1 MARICVEMRLAN
13 KFPITVIRAG
23 TRRPS
28 VYVTA
33 SHAERALPGR
43 RCAIS
48 LGALGAQLASL
59 PKASALIPA
68 NDDEDEQLLAK
79 AKAGRAERI
88 QAEKALEKKYVSKN
102 DLKQDLET
110 SKIQVAVFK
119 LSKAGGLI
127 ESGYLALATEELGSG
142 NWVEELQTAGSKLG
156 KQPENF
162 IEKVSILRSACRDGD
177 VEDRKSVV

>member
-68 NDDEDEQLLAK
+68 NDDEDEQYVLV
-79 AKAGRAERI
+79 
-88 QAEKALEKKYVSKN
+88 ALESLTARKLLYLWKAVLFYQSSSC
-102 DLKQDLET
+102 DFLSTGFWPRLRPAALSEFKQRRHW
-110 SKIQVAVFK
+110 
-119 LSKAGGLI
+119 
-127 ESGYLALATEELGSG
+127 
-142 NWVEELQTAGSKLG
+142 N
-156 KQPENF
+156 
-162 IEKVSILRSACRDGD
+162 
-177 VEDRKSVV
+177 

>member
-1 MARICVEMRLAN
+1 M
-13 KFPITVIRAG
+13 
-23 TRRPS
+23 
-28 VYVTA
+28 
-33 SHAERALPGR
+33 
-43 RCAIS
+43 
-48 LGALGAQLASL
+48 
-59 PKASALIPA
+59 
-68 NDDEDEQLLAK
+68 
-79 AKAGRAERI
+79 
-88 QAEKALEKKYVSKN
+88 EKKYVSKN

-177 VEDRKSVV
+177 VDGAKRAYISAAASLKEYAFATETTQNLKLL

>member
-68 NDDEDEQLLAK
+68 NDDEDEQYVLV
-79 AKAGRAERI
+79 
-88 QAEKALEKKYVSKN
+88 ALESLNARKLLYLWKAVLFYQSSSCDFLSTGFWPRLRPAALSEFKQRRHWKRN
-102 DLKQDLET
+102 TSQRMISSRILKRQKFRWLCSSSAKLED
-110 SKIQVAVFK
+110 SSNLDILLLQQRNLV
-119 LSKAGGLI
+119 
-127 ESGYLALATEELGSG
+127 LATG
-142 NWVEELQTAGSKLG
+142 
-156 KQPENF
+156 
-162 IEKVSILRSACRDGD
+162 
-177 VEDRKSVV
+177 